1 MINNITKVSEITVE
15 DIAEYLRLTEYL
27 DITEVPIDPD
37 DPDAGTQKVIQN
49 KELENTLNTLL
60 NVSKAYI
67 MGYTGRT
74 IEDLD
79 NFNDFVIVVLVLIQ
93 DMYDNR
99 TFYVDN
105 TNLNNLITG
114 ILSMHSINY
123 L

>member
-37 DPDAGTQKVIQN
+37 DPDAGTKKVIQN

-105 TNLNNLITG
+105 TNLNNIVTG

>member
-49 KELENTLNTLL
+49 EELENTLNTLL

-79 NFNDFVIVVLVLIQ
+79 KFNDFVIVVLVLIQ

-105 TNLNNLITG
+105 TNLNNIVTG